1 MVYGQNRFTMALATL
16 ALGLGGCVAT
26 ESWVTDQLKPIQSQ
40 VAQLNSANTQD
51 KTGLAQVNTRVTQ
64 LDGRVNQVDTRVT
77 QVDGRVAQVATD
89 VTAVRK
95 MTDES
100 ALVVAAVN
108 ARVTSALANRFNRQ
122 VVEIVSLRFG
132 PGQFKLL
139 PFHQE
144 ALQRVVKTLGDNHT
158 FTADVMGFTDGI
170 GSDAANLTLSWHRE
184 ESVRRFLAEHA
195 KALNRLAFIGL
206 GEDMTAGDKNNPD
219 LDISR
224 ILHAVGS
231 ETAHV
236 PDTQSRAVIGRNCL
250 PAPSPSAGTEL
261 ALMSLDETDASACD
275 DDAYNY

>member
-1 MVYGQNRFTMALATL
+1 MAYGQNRVTMALATL

-26 ESWVTDQLKPIQSQ
+26 ESWVTDQLKPIQAQ

-100 ALVVAAVN
+100 ALAVAAVN

-132 PGQFKLL
+132 PGQSKLL

-184 ESVRRFLAEHA
+184 ESVRRFLAEHG
-195 KALNRLAFIGL
+195 KSLNRLSFIGL
-206 GEDMTAGDKNNPD
+206 GEDMTAGDKNNPM
-219 LDISR
+219 
-224 ILHAVGS
+224 A
-231 ETAHV
+231 
-236 PDTQSRAVIGRNCL
+236 RAADRQVSIVIFK
-250 PAPSPSAGTEL
+250 PVE
-261 ALMSLDETDASACD
+261 
-275 DDAYNY
+275 